1 MKKTWLITGCSSG
14 IGKGIAKAVLAKGDN
29 AVVTARNIDKVADVV
44 DQYPDTAFAVA
55 LDVTSAESIDNAVQ
69 AALDHFGAIDVL
81 INNAGY
87 GYRAAV
93 EEGEIEMVS
102 ELFQTNLFGPIEL
115 IKKVIPGMRDRKNG
129 IIANVTSM
137 AAVKVNAGNAYYA
150 SSKAALEALT
160 NGLYLEL
167 DPMGI
172 KVVTIAPGVLKT
184 SIFANLKGTRNKMS
198 VYEDTVGKMRP
209 ENLAASKIGRGDPDK
224 AGQVIVETLELDDPP
239 KKLLLGSDAV
249 KVVVTELTN
258 QIREIAKWAPVSVK
272 TDF

>member
-29 AVVTARNIDKVADVV
+29 AVVTARNIGKVADIV

-55 LDVTSAESIDNAVQ
+55 LDVTSAESIDNAVK

-102 ELFQTNLFGPIEL
+102 ELFQTNFFGPIEL
-115 IKKVIPGMRDRKNG
+115 IKKVLPGMRDRKNG

-137 AAVKVNAGNAYYA
+137 AAVKANAGNAYYA

-160 NGLYLEL
+160 NSLYREL

-172 KVVTIAPGVLKT
+172 KVVSVAPGVLKT
-184 SIFANLKGTRNKMS
+184 SIFDNLKGTRNKMS
-198 VYEDTVGKMRP
+198 VYEDMVGKMRP
-209 ENLAASKIGRGDPDK
+209 ENLVASKLKCGDPDK

-249 KVVVTELTN
+249 NVVVTELTN
-258 QIREIAKWAPVSVK
+258 QLREIAKWAPVSVK